1 MSLNS
6 LPRRALTALAVATL
20 GLTSLVVASVP
31 ASAATCSDV
40 DVAFAR
46 GSGEAAGL
54 GIVGT
59 PFTQSLKNDL
69 PGRSVSVYAVNYAAD
84 LAQTSAGPG
93 ATDMSN
99 HVKSVAAACPNTV
112 FVLGGYS
119 QGASVT
125 DISIGIPTLLGTGTT
140 IPTTL
145 APRVKAV
152 VVFGNPLRLYGQTI
166 NTASALYGSKA
177 LEFCN
182 LGDPVCANGTNIL
195 AHLTYNT
202 NGSTTTGAAF
212 AAGRI

>member
-1 MSLNS
+1 MSLSS
-6 LPRRALTALAVATL
+6 LPRRALTALAVAAL
-20 GLTSLVVASVP
+20 GFTSLVVVSGP
-31 ASAATCSDV
+31 ASAVTCSDV

-46 GSGEAAGL
+46 GSGEAPGL

-93 ATDMSN
+93 ATDLSN

-112 FVLGGYS
+112 FVIGGYS

-145 APRVKAV
+145 ASRVKAV

-182 LGDPVCANGTNIL
+182 FGDPVCANGANIL
-195 AHLTYNT
+195 AHLTYGT
-202 NGSTTTGAAF
+202 DGSSTRGAAF
-212 AAGRI
+212 AAARI